1 MKVNL
6 PNKLTILR
14 VCLVPVFM
22 LFILLPLPGEWANII
37 GAAIFIL
44 TALTDT
50 LDGLIARRQNMVTN
64 FGKFLDPLADKFMVF
79 GALLAILIKQ
89 RELSYI
95 FIWVSLLVILREL
108 AVTSMRLV
116 VAGNDGTVVAAKFVG
131 KLKTV
136 VQIVCIVTILLDR
149 AVTKTWPT
157 PDYLLSYVAMAVMT
171 AVTLW
176 SGYSY
181 LKQYWSYIDMRK

>member
-1 MKVNL
+1 MRVNL

-14 VCLVPVFM
+14 VLLVPVFM
-22 LFILLPLPGEWANII
+22 LFIMLPLPGEWSNII

-50 LDGLIARRQNMVTN
+50 LDGMIARSRNLVTD

-79 GALLAILIKQ
+79 GALLAILVKQ
-89 RELSYI
+89 REISYI
-95 FIWVSLLVILREL
+95 FVWVAIIVILREL

-116 VAGNDGTVVAAKFVG
+116 VVGSDGKVVAAKFIG
-131 KLKTV
+131 KLKTTL
-136 VQIVCIVTILLDR
+136 QIICIVVLLLDQ
-149 AVTKTWPT
+149 AITKTWST
-157 PDYLLSYVAMAVMT
+157 PQYMLSYIAMAVMT
-171 AVTLW
+171 LITIW

-181 LKQYWSYIDMRK
+181 LKEYWSYIDMNK

>member
-6 PNKLTILR
+6 ANKLTLLR
-14 VCLVPVFM
+14 IFLVPVFM
-22 LFILLPLPGEWANII
+22 LVILLPLPGEWSNII

-50 LDGLIARRQNMVTN
+50 LDGIIARRSNTVTD

-79 GALLAILIKQ
+79 GALLAILVKQ
-89 RELSYI
+89 REHSYI
-95 FIWVSLLVILREL
+95 FIWVAILVILREL

-116 VAGNDGTVVAAKFVG
+116 VAGQDGTVVAAKFIG

-136 VQIVCIVTILLDR
+136 VQIVCIVTLLLDR
-149 AVTKTWPT
+149 AVTKTWAT
-157 PDYLLSYVAMAVMT
+157 PDYLLSYIAMAAMT
-171 AVTLW
+171 VITLW

-181 LKQYWSYIDMRK
+181 LKQYWSYIDINK